1 MKKAA
6 KSEEGKE
13 DEAEEDSEKKVMPRR
28 CSTNFNLGSEQEE
41 LEGGAGQAEADPPV
55 SASFVLACCTCSI
68 EMRSAFCPKDLCQI
82 KEKKGRER

>member
-1 MKKAA
+1 
-6 KSEEGKE
+6 
-13 DEAEEDSEKKVMPRR
+13 MPRR

-41 LEGGAGQAEADPPV
+41 LEEEGGAGEAEADPPV

-82 KEKKGRER
+82 KEKKGREKYEGGGAGTDPGEKASK